1 MTISDFD
8 VNSESNFPEPI
19 DFEAASTKT
28 YDASIDEKLNQ
39 LEQLAKVVFEKGT
52 EAEVREVIRELQ
64 FYVGNEVAT
73 ANINDLS
80 DAGMRVLQL
89 IDLQKGIQTDME
101 SENYESLKRIV
112 HYAEFFIKP
121 GKDEFRGSQS
131 IEIVQ
136 KAKTI
141 LEAENALVGKLSSLL
156 SNLYFQNILA
166 NQQRMKNL
174 QRRY

>member
-1 MTISDFD
+1 M
-8 VNSESNFPEPI
+8 
-19 DFEAASTKT
+19 
-28 YDASIDEKLNQ
+28 
-39 LEQLAKVVFEKGT
+39 
-52 EAEVREVIRELQ
+52 IRELQ

-101 SENYESLKRIV
+101 SENYASLKRIV

-131 IEIVQ
+131 IEFVQ